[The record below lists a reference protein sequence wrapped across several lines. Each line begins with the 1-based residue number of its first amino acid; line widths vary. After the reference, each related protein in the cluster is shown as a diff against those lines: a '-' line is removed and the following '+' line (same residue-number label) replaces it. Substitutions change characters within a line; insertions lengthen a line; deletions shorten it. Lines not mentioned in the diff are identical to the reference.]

1 MNQRLNAA
9 VVNAGCLTVF
19 AGQSTSRQRDV
30 LDSLLYIQLAAMK
43 KHSKFTDF
51 ENWKRTWLDAAVRFG
66 WVLRGSEHISEPVAR
81 TGTETAWA
89 LCAAAMTETVGNAL
103 LSDVEELLRAA
114 MSSEALNLLSGQALR
129 VNAHDPRAPLATV
142 VLQTGFLDPRGVM
155 TSAVLHLRSYQPL
168 TSGFLFDPL
177 EAGHV
182 LGNYSVTVYS
192 MWLEDLVYSR
202 YRNAIDTALAD
213 KRSSLI
219 RPLDTPGR

>member
-1 MNQRLNAA
+1 MKQRLNAA
-9 VVNAGCLTVF
+9 VVNAGCLAVF

-51 ENWKRTWLDAAVRFG
+51 EHWERTWLAAAVRFG
-66 WVLRGSEHISEPVAR
+66 WVVRGSEHLSEPVAR
-81 TGTETAWA
+81 TGTDTAWA
-89 LCAAAMTETVGNAL
+89 LCTAAMTETVGDTL
-103 LSDVEELLRAA
+103 ISDVEELLRAG
-114 MSSEALNLLSGQALR
+114 MSSDALNLLSGQTLH

-142 VLQTGFLDPRGVM
+142 VLQAGFVDTHGVM
-155 TSAVLHLRSYQPL
+155 TLAVLHLRTYQPL
-168 TSGFLFDPL
+168 TSRFLFNPL

-182 LGNYSVTVYS
+182 PGNYSVTVYS
-192 MWLEDLVYSR
+192 MQLEDLVYSR

-219 RPLDTPGR
+219 RLLDRPGR